1 MSYTAQQ
8 EDEFKRLF
16 AARRRRQ
23 AILVVP
29 FIAAVLVI
37 VMARGGERMDL
48 LGVPAVIWGPVL
60 GAFVV
65 IALLFFFLNW
75 RCPACQ
81 GFLGRV
87 LNPRYCSRC
96 GVELR

>member
-16 AARRRRQ
+16 AAKRRRQ
-23 AILVVP
+23 LIVAIP
-29 FIAAVLVI
+29 FIAATLVI

-60 GAFVV
+60 AAFVV
-65 IALLFFFLNW
+65 GALVFSFKNW
-75 RCPACQ
+75 RCPACN
-81 GFLGRV
+81 GYLGKTF
-87 LNPRYCSRC
+87 NPKYCSRC